1 MTPSPRLRRLTVS
14 VISLMAVVVL
24 SCAGM
29 AGARVTGGHSAR
41 STNGTITSDF
51 NGDGFADLA
60 SGLPGED
67 LKGAKDAGAVSVLYG
82 SATGLQA
89 DAPDDQLWTA
99 TAAGGTSGT
108 GDQFGAAVAV
118 GDFNGDGFADLAV
131 GAPLDDVDG
140 ALDAGSVTVLSGS
153 PSGLQAAAPAAR
165 MWTQG
170 AGGIPD
176 AAEAGDHFGNA
187 FAVGDFDGN
196 GFVDLAVG
204 SAGEAVGAAAG
215 SGSVAVLFATAGGLQ
230 TDAPAPQR
238 WTEPDVGLAAAAGDA
253 FGYALGAGDFDADGF
268 ADLAVGISYF
278 DQAATKQDS
287 GMAVV
292 ISGSA
297 AGPEV
302 TIRPAVTWTENS
314 PNVDESAE
322 SGDRLGSSFASADL
336 DADGYDDLL
345 IGVPWEDVWLEDGSK
360 EVSGGGGF
368 VALFGSPTGLDTAT
382 RPGTFWSQ
390 ESPGVIGLAEHRDR
404 LGFAIALGDFNGDGF
419 PDVGGGVPL
428 EDGGPESIRQS
439 GAANILYS
447 SAAGI
452 TAVMDWHLDQDGTD
466 VTDAAEAYDFF
477 GSAMASADFNGDG
490 FSDLAVGVPNEDLGG
505 VLNPGA
511 VHVFYGGAAGLQSV
525 TPDDVLWSQDSPGVR
540 DSGERGDL
548 MGTSLAAG

>member
-1 MTPSPRLRRLTVS
+1 
-14 VISLMAVVVL
+14 MA
-24 SCAGM
+24 
-29 AGARVTGGHSAR
+29 SAR
-41 STNGTITSDF
+41 GTDAHPARTTNGTISSDF

-82 SATGLQA
+82 SPTGLQA

-99 TAAGGTSGT
+99 TAAGGASGA
-108 GDQFGAAVAV
+108 GDQFGAALAV

-131 GAPLDDVDG
+131 GAPLDDVG
-140 ALDAGSVTVLSGS
+140 SVLDAGSITVVSGS
-153 PSGLQAAAPAAR
+153 SAGLQASAPVAR
-165 MWTQG
+165 TWTQG
-170 AGGIPD
+170 TSGVPDVAG
-176 AAEAGDHFGNA
+176 AGDHFGTA

-204 SAGEAVGAAAG
+204 ASGETVGAVAG
-215 SGSVAVLFATAGGLQ
+215 SGSATVLFATAGGLQ
-230 TDAPAPQR
+230 TDAPLPQR
-238 WTEPDVGLAAAAGDA
+238 WTEPDAGLTAVAGDA

-268 ADLAVGISYF
+268 ADLAIGISYF
-278 DQAATKQDS
+278 DQSASKQDS

-297 AGPEV
+297 TGPEV

-322 SGDRLGSSFASADL
+322 SDDRLGSSFASADL

-360 EVSGGGGF
+360 EVSGAGGF
-368 VALFGSPTGLDTAT
+368 IALFGSPTGLDTAT

-447 SAAGI
+447 SASGI

-466 VTDAAEAYDFF
+466 VTDAAEPYDFF

-490 FSDLAVGVPNEDLGG
+490 FADLAVGVPNEDLGSL
-505 VLNPGA
+505 LNPGA
-511 VHVFYGGAAGLQSV
+511 VHVLYGGAAGLQSV
-525 TPDDVLWSQDSPGVR
+525 APDDVLWSQDSPGVR